1 MQALQLPSNPTFAVL
16 GCVGEHNAGDEA
28 LFLACVQQLRA
39 RWPAARV
46 IAFSNDV
53 AHTRQSYG
61 VEAVSALSMMS
72 LGTIVPAIRQGVIVD
87 ALRTIASCDCLVV
100 CGGELIRTDFGMK
113 ATLSIFDRVLVAR
126 VLGKPRLFLG
136 VGAGGLDDER
146 QLRMM
151 RFAAK
156 DAPILA
162 REAESARR
170 LKDAGIGLPEAAC
183 DLALLLRPT
192 PPAIALPDTPW
203 CAVSLRDP
211 ATTKSCRNMAIGRDE
226 LIDRL
231 AESADHIV
239 EHLRM
244 VPVFL
249 PFGLEPDDDRRFH
262 RLVHAR
268 MRRGSEA
275 VLVEEE
281 MPVDGLLGAIGQA
294 SLVLGMRLHAS
305 IFAINQGIP
314 AVGIAY
320 DSKVRKQY
328 EYFGIE
334 DFCVPIESPGLI
346 PGALDAATAD
356 AAAIRT
362 RLESRLERLR
372 TSAAGRLDVALGLGS
387 PRDDRPD

>member
-1 MQALQLPSNPTFAVL
+1 MQAPQLPSNPTFAVL
-16 GCVGEHNAGDEA
+16 GCVGEHNAGDEG
-28 LFLACVQQLRA
+28 LFLACVQQLQA

-53 AHTRQSYG
+53 EHTRRSYG

-126 VLGKPRLFLG
+126 VLGKPRVFLG

-170 LKDAGIGLPEAAC
+170 LEDAGIGLPEVAC
-183 DLALLLRPT
+183 DLALLLRPK
-192 PPAIALPDTPW
+192 PPEITLPDTPW

-211 ATTKSCRNMAIGRDE
+211 ATTKSCRNMAIGREE
-226 LIDRL
+226 LVDQL
-231 AESADHIV
+231 AAAVDHIV

-249 PFGLEPDDDRRFH
+249 PFGLAPDDDRRFH

-268 MRRGSEA
+268 MRLGSEA
-275 VLVEEE
+275 ILVEEE

-305 IFAINQGIP
+305 VFAINQCVP

-320 DSKVRKQY
+320 DPKVRKQY

-334 DFCVPIESPGLI
+334 DFCIPIAMPGLI
-346 PGALDAATAD
+346 PSALDAAAVNST
-356 AAAIRT
+356 AIRGK
-362 RLESRLERLR
+362 LASRLAGLR
-372 TSAAGRLDVALGLGS
+372 TSTATSLDRALGLAS
-387 PRDDRPD
+387 PRDD